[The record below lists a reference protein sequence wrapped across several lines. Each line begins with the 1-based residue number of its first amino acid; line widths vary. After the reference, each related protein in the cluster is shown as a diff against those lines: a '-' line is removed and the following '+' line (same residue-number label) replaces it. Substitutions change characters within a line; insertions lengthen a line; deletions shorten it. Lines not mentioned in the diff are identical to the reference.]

1 MKMKLPRILLLLTA
15 CILAAAFLAS
25 SASAAE
31 IARSRSYDGR
41 FADVDESAWY
51 YRNVVDAYEIGLID
65 GMSGTAFEPDGNLTI
80 AQTIKLAAVSHQLL
94 TKGAVD
100 PAAFPAEGAEHW
112 YDPYVTYAAQ
122 RDIVTET
129 YENYDEH
136 ASRAVVAVL
145 FARTLISA
153 DAAANEINEAEF
165 GALKDVPTEKW
176 YASSVYRMYRLGIL
190 VGDENGNI
198 NPENNVRRSE
208 ISAIVTRV
216 IDPAVRMLASGKP
229 VGQSEAPSA
238 GAADPAGEG
247 EAAGTETETGAP
259 AAVTNGVLKLYE
271 PAPAIYE
278 PVAPVTGFAADFAL
292 TDGTVSLKAAYNVE
306 YVDEIA
312 AEKDNICFRI
322 GLNDDALEILA
333 GKLKAAAVG
342 ANGTKVREPSEVYTL
357 INDLFELWID
367 GERRTVGGLWYAEHE
382 TYTAYAFYLEE
393 TLDLEKIASYRL
405 VCGDV
410 TADVLKQSGLG
421 DVADLSE
428 GAATVVTGDA
438 VESGTAV
445 NNALYTAAIEAAKS
459 TALGIGFEH
468 ESDRCYILYGEGLY
482 GTGAGD
488 YRLLFIFR
496 DGTSQTIVNQKLN
509 AIRVSSTGSV
519 LYYTLDAPDGG
530 TIQYGVNFDS

>member
-1 MKMKLPRILLLLTA
+1 MKQNIIRILLV
-15 CILAAAFLAS
+15 LAACVLTVSLLAGS
-25 SASAAE
+25 VSAAE
-31 IARSRSYDGR
+31 IAHSRSYDGR
-41 FADVDESAWY
+41 FADVSESAWY
-51 YRNVVDAYEIGLID
+51 YGNVVDAFELGLID
-65 GMSGTAFEPDGNLTI
+65 GMSDTAFEPDGNLTI

-100 PAAFPAEGAEHW
+100 PETFAVAEGQAW

-122 RDIVTET
+122 RGIVTET
-129 YENYDEH
+129 YENIHEN

-153 DAAANEINEAEF
+153 DAGANEINAAEF

-176 YASSVYRMYRLGIL
+176 YASSVYRMYRWGIL
-190 VGDENGNI
+190 IGDENGNL

-208 ISAIVTRV
+208 IAAIVTRV
-216 IDPAVRMLASGKP
+216 IDPTVRMLASGEH
-229 VGQSEAPSA
+229 VEESEAP
-238 GAADPAGEG
+238 
-247 EAAGTETETGAP
+247 AP
-259 AAVTNGVLKLYE
+259 ATTGGTVPAVVTNGVLKLYE
-271 PAPAIYE
+271 GDAAAVEPAEA
-278 PVAPVTGFAADFAL
+278 VGGFAADFAL
-292 TDGTVSLKAAYNVE
+292 ADGTVSVKASYNLAYVN
-306 YVDEIA
+306 EIA
-312 AEKDNICFRI
+312 AEKDNVSFR
-322 GLNDDALEILA
+322 LYTPKDAALEVLT

-342 ANGTKVREPSEVYTL
+342 ANGTKVREPSEVYTT
-357 INDLFELWID
+357 INGLFELWID

-382 TYTAYAFYLEE
+382 GYTAYAFYLEE
-393 TLDLEKIASYRL
+393 TIDLEKVTSFRL

-410 TADVLKQSGLG
+410 QADALKESGLH

-428 GAATVVTGDA
+428 GAATVVAGDS

-445 NNALYTAAIEAAKS
+445 DNALYTAAIEAAKS
-459 TALGIGFEH
+459 TALNVPFEH

-509 AIRVSSTGSV
+509 AIRVNNAGNV
-519 LYYTLDAPDGG
+519 LYYTVDAPDGG
-530 TIQYGVNFDS
+530 AIQYGVNFDN